1 VELYLGFRLR
11 LHDVLRS
18 ATQRLFFFTS
28 ASLSRHDVSSR
39 LDEGE
44 RALNRV
50 SQPLVY
56 TK

>member
-1 VELYLGFRLR
+1 MELYLGFRLR